1 MPTDS
6 LQQSLDAFF
15 AGDAHVLVIKGAWG
29 VGKTY
34 FWDKY
39 IGTRIQNN
47 DLNQC
52 AYSYVSLFGKRS
64 LSDIRASIFQSAK
77 PIANNDNIQRKFD
90 EELASSTRLQE
101 LVPWARGKAAYLR
114 WLTHLARSTPYTNKY
129 SGIIAALEYALVN
142 NYVICFD
149 DLERKG
155 ATLSIREVMGLVDE
169 LAQRKSCKVVL
180 IFNDNSFS
188 EEKDKHEFEAY
199 REKVVDAELNYSPTY
214 RQNLECT
221 LAVTHSL
228 FFKIETLIETLD
240 LKNIRVLKK
249 LKRLIDTFW
258 SDLEKSDEWIIEE
271 FINHATILCWSYYMR
286 DTSLP
291 FSFIKK
297 KLEEGPYFTNKEEKI
312 PPEEVRY
319 QVITSKIN
327 LSPSV
332 FDKHII
338 HFLEQ
343 GYPNIAEFR
352 ADITKLA
359 QEVDILRA
367 HNELHQAW
375 RLYQNTLAEN
385 QSDIIDKVNIV
396 LNQHLDKI
404 RVNEL
409 SATLELLALLGED
422 VEPFID
428 RYINLHS
435 AELAPMNSYDFTNYR
450 RINYKPLM
458 DRIKEIQPERSLDI
472 DQIAMKIAK
481 HQAWSPEDIEFLV
494 SISSDEFY
502 KWIKSEPVDLPS
514 KLLGGLLLFGNL
526 QSDNREDKQKYHR
539 IYENVTTAMRKLAS
553 NSSLN
558 KHRLKTIYN
567 IDAET

>member
-1 MPTDS
+1 MSTDS
-6 LQQSLDAFF
+6 LQQSLDTFF
-15 AGDAHVLVIKGAWG
+15 AGDARVLVIKGAWG

-39 IGTRIQNN
+39 IENKKLVQI
-47 DLNQC
+47 
-52 AYSYVSLFGKRS
+52 AYSYVSLFGKTS
-64 LSDIRASIFQSAK
+64 LADIRASIFQSAN
-77 PIANNDNIQRKFD
+77 PIATEDKIQSKFD
-90 EELASSTRLQE
+90 EELASATRLQE
-101 LVPWARGKAAYLR
+101 LVPWARGKAAHLR

-129 SGIIAALEYALVN
+129 SGIIAALEYALVS

-169 LAQRKSCKVVL
+169 LAQRKSCKVIL

-188 EEKDKHEFEAY
+188 DEKDKHEFEAY
-199 REKVVDAELNYSPTY
+199 REKVVDTELHYSPTY

-221 LAVTHSL
+221 LAVTHPL
-228 FFKIETLIETLD
+228 FIKIEPLIETLD

-258 SDLEKSDEWIIEE
+258 SDLEKSDDRIIEE

-359 QEVDILRA
+359 QEVDILQA

-385 QSDIIDKVNIV
+385 QSDIIREFNIV

-409 SATLELLALLGED
+409 SAILELLALLGED

-428 RYINLHS
+428 RYINLHW
-435 AELAPMNSYDFTNYR
+435 AELASMNSYDFTIYR

-458 DRIKEIQPERSLDI
+458 DRIKEIPQNGSLDI
-472 DQIAMKIAK
+472 GQVAMKIAK
-481 HQAWSPEDIEFLV
+481 NRGWSPEEIEFLV

-502 KWIKSEPVDLPS
+502 EWIKSEPVDLPI
-514 KLLGGLLLFGNL
+514 KLTGGLLLFGNL
-526 QSDNREDKQKYHR
+526 ESNNPEDKRKYQC
-539 IYENVTTAMRKLAS
+539 IYENVTTAMRKSAS
-553 NSSLN
+553 NSPLN